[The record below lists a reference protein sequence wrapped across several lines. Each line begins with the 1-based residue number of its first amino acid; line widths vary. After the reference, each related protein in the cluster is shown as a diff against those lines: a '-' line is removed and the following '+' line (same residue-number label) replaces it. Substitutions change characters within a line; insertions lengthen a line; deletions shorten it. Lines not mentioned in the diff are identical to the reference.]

1 MKAKIILTTIL
12 SLGILSFANNAQA
25 LEKITVAATP
35 VPHAEILEV
44 VKPILEKEGFDL
56 QVTEFNDYTLPQ
68 LAVHNHDVDAN
79 FYQHAPGLKAWV
91 SEHHHDLIEV
101 PNSAVHIEPM
111 GVYSKKIKDLKDL
124 KDGALIAIPNDL
136 SNCARALILLSKAG
150 LIKLDDPNNVVA
162 TELDI
167 VENPKNLQ
175 FRQLD
180 AAQLPRSLEDTDA
193 SIINANYAIEA
204 GLNPLKDSL
213 FVEEKESPY
222 VNILVAHSGSIDK
235 PGIKALAKALH
246 SPEVKKF
253 IEEKYQGA
261 VAPAF

>member
-1 MKAKIILTTIL
+1 
-12 SLGILSFANNAQA
+12 
-25 LEKITVAATP
+25 
-35 VPHAEILEV
+35 
-44 VKPILEKEGFDL
+44 
-56 QVTEFNDYTLPQ
+56 
-68 LAVHNHDVDAN
+68 
-79 FYQHAPGLKAWV
+79 
-91 SEHHHDLIEV
+91 
-101 PNSAVHIEPM
+101 M
-111 GVYSKKIKDLKDL
+111 GVYSKKIQNLKDL

-180 AAQLPRSLEDTDA
+180 AAQLPRSLEDTYA
-193 SIINANYAIEA
+193 SVINANYSIEA

-222 VNILVAHSGSIDK
+222 VNILVAHSGSINK

-246 SPEVKKF
+246 STDVKKF
-253 IEEKYQGA
+253 IEEKFQGA